1 MDQKDIENKVL
12 EILSGFL
19 ESDHA
24 VTSETALLSEGV
36 LNSLDFMNYL
46 FTVEE
51 AFHLRISED
60 DVENY
65 QLGVMKNLTQYVS
78 ERIN

>member
-1 MDQKDIENKVL
+1 MNQNDIENKL
-12 EILSGFL
+12 FDMLSGFL
-19 ESDHA
+19 EGSQV
-24 VTSETALLSEGV
+24 VTPQTALLSEGV

-51 AFHLRISED
+51 MFNLRISED
-60 DVENY
+60 DIEKY
-65 QLGVMKNLTQYVS
+65 QLGVLKNLTLYVS

>member
-1 MDQKDIENKVL
+1 M
-12 EILSGFL
+12 LSGFL
-19 ESDHA
+19 EGSQV
-24 VTSETALLSEGV
+24 VTPQTALLSEGV

-51 AFHLRISED
+51 MFNLRISED
-60 DVENY
+60 DIEKY
-65 QLGVMKNLTQYVS
+65 QLGVLKNLTLYVS